1 MHIHIHLFVLHIDF
15 LLEMDH
21 ENSSGSCITNK
32 RIPGLFG
39 GVIVTILAK
48 FY

>member
-1 MHIHIHLFVLHIDF
+1 MCDLSISAYLF

-21 ENSSGSCITNK
+21 ENASGSCITNK